1 MKVMIIVG
9 ARPNFMKAA
18 PIISAIR
25 VHNEALSTPHDTID
39 LISTIL
45 VHTGQHYD
53 DAMSGAFFI
62 DLGLPKPDIYL
73 GVGSG
78 SHAVQTAEIMR
89 RFEGVVL
96 SEKPDAVIVVGDV
109 NSTLGCALV
118 ASKIAFPDGDR
129 PLIAHVEAG
138 LRSFDRGMPEEINRV
153 ITDHLSDLLFVTE
166 ESGIRNLQNEGISPG
181 AIHFVGNTMIDSLL
195 ASQQKAKKSSI
206 LHDLALNSNTGNT
219 TAVRRYVLLT
229 LHRPSNVDD
238 RETLLTVLEGLQEL
252 SCSCPILFPMHPRTR
267 KRTKEFGLERYFS
280 NGNAIG
286 SGIASHGIHMLEPLG
301 YLDFLCLMR
310 HAALV
315 VTDSGGIQEETTC
328 LRVPCVTVR
337 NNTER
342 PVTVTSGTNTIAGT
356 TKEGIQRAVK
366 KQLEGCPNAEIP
378 DCWDGKA
385 AERIVKVLV
394 SAIQRQ
400 SLISEASDEVQGNVS
415 AATSHQAIGAGTLS
429 EGDC

>member
-1 MKVMIIVG
+1 
-9 ARPNFMKAA
+9 MKAA
-18 PIISAIR
+18 PILSAIR
-25 VHNEALSTPHDTID
+25 VHNETVSARHETSER
-39 LISTIL
+39 ISTVL

-53 DAMSGAFFI
+53 DSMSGAFFT
-62 DLGLPKPDIYL
+62 DLCLPKPDLYL

-78 SHAVQTAEIMR
+78 SHAVQTAEVMR
-89 RFEGVVL
+89 QFEGAAL

-118 ASKIAFPDGDR
+118 TSKIAYSGHGER
-129 PLIAHVEAG
+129 PLIVHVEAG
-138 LRSFDRGMPEEINRV
+138 LRSFDRAMPEEINRV

-166 ESGIRNLQNEGISPG
+166 ESGIRNLQNEGISPE

-195 ASQQKAKKSSI
+195 ASQQKAEKSSI
-206 LHDLALNSNTGNT
+206 LHDLGLNSNTSNT
-219 TAVRRYVLLT
+219 AAVRRYVLLT

-238 RETLLTVLEGLQEL
+238 RERLQTILEGLQEL

-267 KRTKEFGLERYFS
+267 KRTTEFGLERFFS

-286 SGIASHGIHMLEPLG
+286 SGLASHGIHVLEPLG

-342 PVTVTSGTNTIAGT
+342 PVTITSGTNTIAGT
-356 TKEGIQRAVK
+356 TKLGIQRAVK
-366 KQLEGCPNAEIP
+366 KQLQGCPNAEIP
-378 DCWDGKA
+378 KYWDGKA

-394 SAIQRQ
+394 SAIQRRNFVSQ
-400 SLISEASDEVQGNVS
+400 ASDKVQGDVP
-415 AATSHQAIGAGTLS
+415 AATSHQAIAAGTLS
-429 EGDC
+429 ESDY

>member
-1 MKVMIIVG
+1 
-9 ARPNFMKAA
+9 
-18 PIISAIR
+18 
-25 VHNEALSTPHDTID
+25 
-39 LISTIL
+39 
-45 VHTGQHYD
+45 
-53 DAMSGAFFI
+53 
-62 DLGLPKPDIYL
+62 
-73 GVGSG
+73 
-78 SHAVQTAEIMR
+78 
-89 RFEGVVL
+89 
-96 SEKPDAVIVVGDV
+96 
-109 NSTLGCALV
+109 
-118 ASKIAFPDGDR
+118 
-129 PLIAHVEAG
+129 
-138 LRSFDRGMPEEINRV
+138 MPEEINRV

-195 ASQQKAKKSSI
+195 ASQQKAEKSSI
-206 LHDLALNSNTGNT
+206 LHDLGLNSNTSNT
-219 TAVRRYVLLT
+219 AAVRRYVLLT

-238 RETLLTVLEGLQEL
+238 RETLLTILEGLQEL

-267 KRTKEFGLERYFS
+267 KRTTEFGLERFFS

-286 SGIASHGIHMLEPLG
+286 RGIVLHGIHMLEPLG

-342 PVTVTSGTNTIAGT
+342 PVTITSGTNTIAGT
-356 TKEGIQRAVK
+356 TKLGIQRAVK
-366 KQLEGCPNAEIP
+366 KQLQGCPNAEIP
-378 DCWDGKA
+378 EYWDGKA

-400 SLISEASDEVQGNVS
+400 SFIPETSDKVPGNVP
-415 AATSHQAIGAGTLS
+415 AATSHPAIATAGTLS
-429 EGDC
+429 EGDY